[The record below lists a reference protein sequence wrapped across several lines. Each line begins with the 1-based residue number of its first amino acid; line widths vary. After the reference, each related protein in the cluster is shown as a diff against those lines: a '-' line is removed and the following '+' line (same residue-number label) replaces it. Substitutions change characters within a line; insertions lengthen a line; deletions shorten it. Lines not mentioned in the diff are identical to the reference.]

1 MIPRQ
6 GGAHCRTVERYYPRS
21 KELKTVV
28 MWIHQFILCL
38 ILFSVLITPVWS
50 QVSEADFKDLIPN
63 LRQEKTAQV
72 ILKAVERYHYKKTP
86 MTTALSQRFFDRY
99 WKSLDANRS
108 FMTQAD
114 IDGFSVYRDRMEE
127 ILKGGQLEPAYR
139 MFRLYRQ
146 RVDERMTRALE
157 FLGQNFD
164 FSSQEEYRFDRAE
177 APWPKDTAALDAL
190 WHQRTKND
198 YLTLKVAGK
207 TDSAIRDT
215 LKRRYE
221 GIARRTHQLN
231 ADDVFQVFINA
242 YTQSVEPHT
251 SYMSPSL
258 SENFDISMRLSLE
271 GIGAVLKS
279 EDEFTQVQKVI
290 PGGPAAQ
297 SGQIHPGD
305 RIVGV
310 AQGRLSSMEDVVGW
324 RLQDVVEKIRGPK
337 GSLVRLQI
345 QSSGTAG
352 EKIREIVLERNEIK
366 LEEQAAKKSLLEDL
380 PGLEGLKIGVIEVPT
395 FYRDFRG
402 QSRGKEDFRST
413 TRDVRQLLEE
423 LKRDKVDGIVID
435 LRGNGGGSL
444 AEANELTGLFI
455 DEGPVVQVRSANGK
469 VEVETD
475 PQPGTDYD
483 GPLVVLVD
491 RESASASEIFSG
503 AIQDYRRGLVVGE
516 TTFGKGTVQTLL
528 DINRFLPKEDKDFGR
543 LRLTM
548 AQFFRVSGDSTQHRG
563 VVPDI
568 GFPGGHD
575 SDEEG
580 ERTLDNA
587 LPWAHISP
595 ARYTPLKLGSLE
607 PLKLRSEQRVK
618 ADPGFALLMQREAL
632 LKELDKRKIVSLNEA
647 RRQQESQQ
655 REKFFKDQKSHF
667 LRLQGVTAVDEDD
680 ADNEDSEARK
690 NEQKVISHIGLY
702 ESARILAD
710 AIRLNSPAAAR
721 AAMRH

>member
-1 MIPRQ
+1 M
-6 GGAHCRTVERYYPRS
+6 V
-21 KELKTVV
+21 K
-28 MWIHQFILCL
+28 
-38 ILFSVLITPVWS
+38 
-50 QVSEADFKDLIPN
+50 
-63 LRQEKTAQV
+63 
-72 ILKAVERYHYKKTP
+72 
-86 MTTALSQRFFDRY
+86 
-99 WKSLDANRS
+99 
-108 FMTQAD
+108 
-114 IDGFSVYRDRMEE
+114 
-127 ILKGGQLEPAYR
+127 
-139 MFRLYRQ
+139 
-146 RVDERMTRALE
+146 ALE
-157 FLGQNFD
+157 LLGRHFD
-164 FSSQEEYRFDRAE
+164 YSSQEEYRFDRAE
-177 APWPKDTAALDAL
+177 APWPKDAAALDAL
-190 WHQRTKND
+190 WHQRVRND
-198 YLTLKVAGK
+198 YLTLRVAGK
-207 TDSAIRDT
+207 ADDAIRDT

-221 GIARRTHQLN
+221 GIGRRTRQLN

-251 SYMSPSL
+251 SYMSPSV

-279 EDEFTQVQKVI
+279 EDEFTQVQKII

-297 SGQIHPGD
+297 GGQIHAGD

-310 AQGRLSSMEDVVGW
+310 AQGRWGAMEDVVGW

-337 GSLVRLQI
+337 GSLVRLQV
-345 QSSGTAG
+345 QAKGGAAG
-352 EKIREIVLERNEIK
+352 DKLREIAIERNEIK
-366 LEEQAAKKSLLEDL
+366 LEEQAAKKSLLENL
-380 PGLEGLKIGVIEVPT
+380 SGLEGLRIGVVEVPT

-402 QSRGKEDFRST
+402 QSKGQEDFRST

-423 LKRDKVDGIVID
+423 LKQDKVDGIVID

-469 VEVETD
+469 LDVETD
-475 PQPGTDYD
+475 PEPGTVYD

-503 AIQDYRRGLVVGE
+503 AIQDYRRGFVVGE

-528 DINRFLPKEDKDFGR
+528 DINRLLPKEEKDYSR

-568 GFPGGHD
+568 SFPGGHD

-587 LPWAHISP
+587 LPWAHINP
-595 ARYTPLKLGSLE
+595 ARYTPLKLGPLE

-618 ADPGFALLMQREAL
+618 ADPGFALLSQREVL
-632 LKELDKRKIVSLNEA
+632 LKELDKHKVVSLNEA
-647 RRQQESQQ
+647 RRRLESQQ
-655 REKFFKDQKSHF
+655 REKLFKDQKSRF
-667 LRLQGVTAVDEDD
+667 LRLQGVTVVDDD
-680 ADNEDSEARK
+680 DSEDSEAKK
-690 NEQKVISHIGLY
+690 NEQKAISHIGLY

-710 AIRLNSPAAAR
+710 SIRLASPSMAR
-721 AAMRH
+721 AASAH